1 MLRHPTIDQLYGL
14 GLIGMAQALQ
24 DQGRDPN
31 LRDLVFEDRLA
42 LLVEREIASRD
53 TKRTAIRLR
62 KAKLRVS
69 AVVEDID
76 YHAPRGLD
84 RTLVAR
90 IAACQWIGD
99 ARNLLVTG
107 KTGTGKTWLACAFG
121 HAACRHNLSVLY
133 ARTPRLLEELVLA
146 RADGRYPR
154 LLKTLAKVN
163 LLILDDWG
171 VAPMAAEQR
180 RHLLEVIDDRVGRS
194 ATLITSQ
201 FAVNHWHQLI
211 GDATLAD
218 AILDRLVHNAYRID
232 LDGESMRRCAADTVN
247 TP

>member
-1 MLRHPTIDQLYGL
+1 MLRHPTIDQLHAL
-14 GLIGMAQALQ
+14 GLIGMAQALE

-53 TKRTAIRLR
+53 TRRTAIRLR

-69 AVVEDID
+69 AAVEGID

-90 IAACQWIGD
+90 LAACQWIGD
-99 ARNLLVTG
+99 ARNLLVSG
-107 KTGTGKTWLACAFG
+107 ATGTGKTWLACAFG
-121 HAACRHNLSVLY
+121 HAACRQNLSVLY

-154 LLKTLAKVN
+154 LLKALAKVN

-171 VAPMAAEQR
+171 VAPMVAEQR

-201 FAVNHWHQLI
+201 LPVADWYAAI

-218 AILDRLVHNAYRID
+218 AIVDRLVHNAYLID
-232 LDGESMRRCAADTVN
+232 LD
-247 TP
+247 